1 MEEVNMNPTTLQLNN
16 HTGRIPKTFLG
27 LQKKFYELRPIHN
40 KDDYEH
46 AMETAEELSLRSDLT
61 SEQADYLEVLTT
73 IIAEYENKHIEMQKH
88 PKPPPKKFLPHAL
101 PIIATRRV
109 LSLHRKTK
117 THAHQRNQQSPHPHD
132 QTSICSNT
140 MHHLPVRRMLR

>member
-46 AMETAEELSLRSDLT
+46 AMEIAEELSLRTDLI

-73 IIAEYENKHIEMQKH
+73 IIAEYEDKHIEMQKH
-88 PKPPPKKFLPHAL
+88 DPQETLKFLLEENEMSGSDLGRILGNRTLGPAIL
-101 PIIATRRV
+101 RGERS
-109 LSLHRKTK
+109 LSK
-117 THAHQRNQQSPHPHD
+117 THIRKLADYFSVSPALFF
-132 QTSICSNT
+132 S
-140 MHHLPVRRMLR
+140 